1 MSEWFS
7 LQTLV
12 AFVLGVMLSAMVKG
26 LVSNVKNKVA

>member
-26 LVSNVKNKVA
+26 LIASAKSKVA

>member
-1 MSEWFS
+1 MSDWFS

-12 AFVLGVMLSAMVKG
+12 AFVLGVMLAASVKG

>member
-1 MSEWFS
+1 MSDWFT

-26 LVSNVKNKVA
+26 LVSSVKNKVA

>member
-12 AFVLGVMLSAMVKG
+12 AFILGVMLSAMVKG
-26 LVSNVKNKVA
+26 LVGSVRSKVA

>member
-12 AFVLGVMLSAMVKG
+12 AFILGVMLSAMVKG
-26 LVSNVKNKVA
+26 LVSSVKSKVA